1 MSFEAAQRGN
11 WQSQAQQIEVLVDS
25 SVVGTITPGGT
36 TYASY
41 TTPSFT
47 VTAGTRTIELLGL
60 APATADSTA
69 FIDLVSL
76 TPAKMGQ

>member
-1 MSFEAAQRGN
+1 MAVIKNGGSISQSVQLAAGTYQMSFEAAQRGN

-47 VTAGTRTIELLGL
+47 VTQARTRSSFS
-60 APATADSTA
+60 A
-69 FIDLVSL
+69 
-76 TPAKMGQ
+76 